1 MTELYVTKQEFESF
15 KNQDFRDLRLDV
27 NHLKESV
34 SNIRIEM
41 SDIRVEMSDM
51 DKNLNHRIDVLDK
64 NMNQRVSELE
74 LKTTESFK
82 DLSIQIAQISTQM
95 KFWGLVITP
104 IIVLLGQFII
114 TKFVR

>member
-15 KNQDFRDLRLDV
+15 KNQEFRDLRQDV

-34 SNIRIEM
+34 G
-41 SDIRVEMSDM
+41 DIRVEMAVM
-51 DKNLNHRIDVLDK
+51 DKNI
-64 NMNQRVSELE
+64 NQRVSDLE
-74 LKTTESFK
+74 LKTTESFN
-82 DLSIQIAQISTQM
+82 DLSIQIAQISAQM

>member
-34 SNIRIEM
+34 S
-41 SDIRVEMSDM
+41 DIRVEMSDM

-64 NMNQRVSELE
+64 NMNQRVIELE